1 MKTVAICLVVFLVTS
16 VLFIN
21 FCNLVY
27 GCGCESLWAGAA
39 THCNI
44 HAKHGKHCPW
54 CSHGEAGYGM
64 IFSAV
69 LLPEFG
75 VAYLARRRYFWS
87 QLGLAMA
94 TFPVSGSIVAL
105 IVGLM
110 DGYWK
115 S

>member
-1 MKTVAICLVVFLVTS
+1 MKTAATCLVAFLITS

-75 VAYLARRRYFWS
+75 VAYLARRRRFWP
-87 QLGLAMA
+87 QLGMTVAS
-94 TFPVSGSIVAL
+94 FPLSGGIVAL
-105 IVGLM
+105 IIGLM

>member
-1 MKTVAICLVVFLVTS
+1 MRTAAFCLLAFCITS

-44 HAKHGKHCPW
+44 HAKHGRHCPW
-54 CSHGEAGYGM
+54 CSHGETGYGV

-69 LLPEFG
+69 LLPQFG
-75 VAYLARRRYFWS
+75 VAFAARRRTWPQ
-87 QLGLAMA
+87 QLIA
-94 TFPVSGSIVAL
+94 TLVSFPVFGGIAAIV
-105 IVGLM
+105 VGFM
-110 DGYWK
+110 DGYWRT
-115 S
+115 